1 VNVDW
6 AGRTGTAPAAQLFQG
21 VSIRAAL
28 AVLIALCLAAPAS
41 AQIPLI
47 VPIPGKKAKPTVIG
61 PPPDATPYEAEMW
74 PFPPPDPKSWW
85 DDKRPKA
92 PEAADPLAGRRLRR
106 GEQLISTDNGVT
118 PPTYRLW
125 GLMPLQWQVLRG
137 DEMVLELW
145 TRPANSVRQS
155 VTRITVRGDGDAF
168 VQGRAGLACC
178 EAVIGRRMGFD
189 VELPPG
195 SAARFLGLRD
205 LPLWRSPRDVRVV
218 EPDAADALCLEGT
231 SYDLTL
237 ATPGRAVTLHRACD
251 PAEVGEAAEVLE
263 AVLGSAL
270 GHDPRFDV
278 IFPGGANFANAR
290 GAYRELTAGG
300 GRLKVNPDARRLPPG
315 SEPAPGP
322 EAEATPPAPSAPGSG
337 PPSPRPPGPSGS
349 RDGGR

>member
-1 VNVDW
+1 M
-6 AGRTGTAPAAQLFQG
+6 
-21 VSIRAAL
+21 SIRAAL
-28 AVLIALCLAAPAS
+28 AVLIALAVAAPAS

-47 VPIPGKKAKPTVIG
+47 VPIPGKKPKPTVIG
-61 PPPDATPYEAEMW
+61 PPPDATPYEAAVW

-92 PEAADPLAGRRLRR
+92 TEAADPLGGRKLRR
-106 GEQLISTDNGVT
+106 GEQLASPDNGVT

-155 VTRITVRGDGDAF
+155 VTRVTVRGDGEVF

-178 EAVIGRRMGFD
+178 EAGIGRRMGFD
-189 VELPPG
+189 AQLPAG
-195 SAARFLGLRD
+195 SAPRFLALRD

-218 EPDAADALCLEGT
+218 EPGAADAICLEGT
-231 SYDLTL
+231 AYDLTL
-237 ATPGRAVTLHRACD
+237 ATPGRSATLHRACD

-263 AVLGSAL
+263 AVLGAAL

-278 IFPGGANFANAR
+278 LFPGGVSFANAR

-300 GRLKVNPDARRLPPG
+300 GRLKVNPDARLPPPG
-315 SEPAPGP
+315 AEPAPGREP
-322 EAEATPPAPSAPGSG
+322 EATPTGSPPPSAPSAPGSV